1 MRHQNKNVIV
11 KNLTLAETIA
21 HRNPEIANEMLI
33 LNGYPHSPDRD
44 VLAKQ
49 LNHFLLTQREKA
61 LKELANV
68 HPDKE
73 LISSMTGDEYNN
85 ADGDGSEE
93 MPVKRRPNGRGSG
106 RHHNADGDEYS
117 NCCGHHAADGYSN
130 CSGCGGSCGGGS
142 IRKFNG
148 GSFNADGDKAQTAAL
163 VNKEMLAIVGV
174 IGLITVTIIAL
185 SRSKA

>member
-1 MRHQNKNVIV
+1 MRQQNQNVIV

-44 VLAKQ
+44 VLAKN
-49 LNHFLLTQREKA
+49 LNHFLLTQRDKA
-61 LKELANV
+61 LKALVNV

-73 LISSMTGDEYNN
+73 LISSMTGDEYSN
-85 ADGDGSEE
+85 ADGDGTEE
-93 MPVKRRPNGRGSG
+93 IPVKRRPHGRARG

-117 NCCGHHAADGYSN
+117 NCCGHHSADGYSN
-130 CSGCGGSCGGGS
+130 CSGCGGSCGMKGMN
-142 IRKFNG
+142 RH
-148 GSFNADGDKAQTAAL
+148 FNADGDKAQTAAL

-185 SRSKA
+185 SRTTSKA